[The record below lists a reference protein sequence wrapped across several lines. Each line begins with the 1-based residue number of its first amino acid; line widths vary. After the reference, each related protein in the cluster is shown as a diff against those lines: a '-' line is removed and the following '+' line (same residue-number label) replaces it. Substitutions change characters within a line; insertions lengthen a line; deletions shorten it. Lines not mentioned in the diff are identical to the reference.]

1 MSKRSS
7 KRPPSSRP
15 SARRSLVDLTA
26 AASRAAEE
34 GRPIAPLAPAAT
46 AIDPTS
52 RRAPFAQTPS
62 AETVAS
68 REVAE
73 APVVL
78 PEPAAGAASHARH
91 VARLEPPV
99 TASAGAAARYRAES
113 LELMRA
119 SLETAIDH
127 ARELI
132 RARSLAECVA
142 LSSGLARK
150 QREFAKKQAS
160 AWKSFARAAVQSD
173 PF

>member
-1 MSKRSS
+1 MSKPPS

-15 SARRSLVDLTA
+15 SARRSLVELTA

-34 GRPIAPLAPAAT
+34 GPPVAPLAPAAT
-46 AIDPTS
+46 AIDPMP
-52 RRAPFAQTPS
+52 RRAPVAPTPR
-62 AETVAS
+62 AETATA

-78 PEPAAGAASHARH
+78 PGAAVQTGR
-91 VARLEPPV
+91 VASLERPV
-99 TASAGAAARYRAES
+99 TNSVGAAARYRAES

-132 RARSLAECVA
+132 RARTLSECVA

-150 QREFAKKQAS
+150 QREFAKKQAG

-173 PF
+173 PW

>member
-1 MSKRSS
+1 MSKPPS

-15 SARRSLVDLTA
+15 SARRSLVELTA

-34 GRPIAPLAPAAT
+34 GPPVAPLAPAAT
-46 AIDPTS
+46 AIDPPP
-52 RRAPFAQTPS
+52 RRAPVAQTS
-62 AETVAS
+62 GAEAVAA
-68 REVAE
+68 REIAE
-73 APVVL
+73 APV
-78 PEPAAGAASHARH
+78 PEAAAGAAAQTGR
-91 VARLEPPV
+91 VARLERPA

-132 RARSLAECVA
+132 RARTLSECVA

-150 QREFAKKQAS
+150 QREFAKRQAG